1 MPGESLVWQDGEIE
15 RRDFLRAIDPP
26 DEPVPATFEEA
37 VSRLDA
43 LLLDAVERQM
53 IADVPLG
60 AFLSGG
66 IDSSTVVALMRERA
80 KGPVRTFAIGFK
92 DPVYDEAPYARTVA
106 DHLRTDHTELYV
118 GADDARAVAHELP
131 GLYDEPFADASAI
144 PTTLLSRL
152 VRQHVTVAL
161 SGDGGDELFGGYAHY
176 AKLARLLP
184 ATRVPLALRCVA
196 RRMMP
201 PVGGES
207 IHNALRHLAAGGAS
221 SVAYSLTSEL
231 SDEAISGLVGA
242 ENVRHNDLRP
252 ALPRPGSTI
261 RCAGRW
267 RPTPA
272 RTWSMT
278 FS

>member
-60 AFLSGG
+60 AFLAGG

-201 PVGGES
+201 PVGGV
-207 IHNALRHLAAGGAS
+207 IHNASPAAGGAS
-221 SVAYSLTSEL
+221 TWLQPHERTRTKPFRASWVPKTS
-231 SDEAISGLVGA
+231 DTTT
-242 ENVRHNDLRP
+242 LRP